1 MGIISNKHYFPK
13 TYKIIDQLSEAKTLN
28 FFDEVLKKYDPK
40 LIPKPVHIAPRGPKP
55 KIRNKVVNQVISP
68 APVEKYNIIKFSLNN
83 NLPTVNQPPPI
94 IQNQNSTTPKK
105 EKVEKEKKPRKRN
118 LEKKSDESGVGRKK
132 QTKEEK
138 SVTPEIN
145 LVNPG
150 NFMPQP
156 QGFKNMNFSH
166 FFNPNMGPMPE
177 QAFGFMGNPGMMAA
191 QEQEKMAMGAQKINP
206 FNFNLYSL
214 LNDPNNKELIGL
226 LNSTMMADTSKEMM
240 VLVF

>member
-1 MGIISNKHYFPK
+1 M
-13 TYKIIDQLSEAKTLN
+13 
-28 FFDEVLKKYDPK
+28 
-40 LIPKPVHIAPRGPKP
+40 
-55 KIRNKVVNQVISP
+55 RNKVVNQVISP
-68 APVEKYNIIKFSLNN
+68 ASVEKYNIIKFSLNN
-83 NLPTVNQPPPI
+83 NLPTVNQPAPI
-94 IQNQNSTTPKK
+94 IQNQALTTPKK
-105 EKVEKEKKPRKRN
+105 EKGEKEKKPRKRN

-132 QTKEEK
+132 QKKEEK

-156 QGFKNMNFSH
+156 QGFKNMNFPH
-166 FFNPNMGPMPE
+166 YFNPNMGAMPE

-191 QEQEKMAMGAQKINP
+191 QEQEKMAMGMDLGQKLNLP

-226 LNSTMMADTSKEMM
+226 LNSAMMADNSKEMM
-240 VLVF
+240 VLFFNFS